1 MAYKTQK
8 QGQMSASEVKKMQT
22 ELIKKGYDVGSTG
35 ADGIWGANT
44 AAALSK
50 YKKDTG
56 GSNTYGNSVGNE
68 TLQKLY
74 GTSSSGKNSN
84 NKTAGTSGNGS
95 GIMTGMGMLKQFA
108 QYASKVASNP
118 ILASGAGQ
126 YAALNNLYDS
136 QLNTLKDGVNQ
147 YVTTLESG
155 ANNANAALE
164 EARQNALAGIEQTYN
179 DSARNYYRLYR
190 AQENELPE
198 QLSSI
203 GATGGATESA
213 ALRLMNNYSDNL
225 YKNENSRNQDVNG
238 LNEDY
243 YNAVAQNSAELAS
256 QIANAYL
263 QQAQQV
269 AALQADKYNSQQQIF
284 ANTLAAYKEQK
295 AAEAEAEQK
304 AKIVKWNN
312 AVHEKEA
319 DRQWQGYTTTNWT
332 DADGYYHYRIDG
344 KKTTKKGGSKSKGK
358 SKDDSSSGGSGSTS
372 TDASVVTNDHYVQAA
387 LRYLNGSGN
396 IFSGLYNN
404 VRSGV
409 GGAVNYIENPRL
421 GLSSTQKSDIYDRLR
436 KLIR

>member
-1 MAYKTQK
+1 MNGLSMIKNLYTKAAET
-8 QGQMSASEVKKMQT
+8 ASK
-22 ELIKKGYDVGSTG
+22 
-35 ADGIWGANT
+35 N
-44 AAALSK
+44 
-50 YKKDTG
+50 G
-56 GSNTYGNSVGNE
+56 G
-68 TLQKLY
+68 
-74 GTSSSGKNSN
+74 
-84 NKTAGTSGNGS
+84 GTSGPRTITKTGTTS
-95 GIMTGMGMLKQFA
+95 GAMTGMGMLKQFA
-108 QYASKVASNP
+108 QAASKVASNP
-118 ILASGAGQ
+118 ILASGVGQ
-126 YAALNNLYDS
+126 YAAVNNLYNS

-147 YVTTLESG
+147 YVTTLQSG
-155 ANNANAALE
+155 ANNANSALE

-243 YNAVAQNSAELAS
+243 YNAVAQNSAQLAS
-256 QIANAYL
+256 QIANAHL
-263 QQAQQV
+263 QHAQQV

-312 AVHEKEA
+312 GVHEKEA
-319 DRQWQGYTTTNWT
+319 AAQWKGYTTMNWT
-332 DADGYYHYRIDG
+332 DADGYYHYQIDG
-344 KKTTKKGGSKSKGK
+344 KKTNKNGGSKSKGK
-358 SKDDSSSGGSGSTS
+358 SKDDSSSGGSDSTS
-372 TDASVVTNDHYVQAA
+372 IDASVVTNDPYAQAA

-404 VRSGV
+404 GLSGV
-409 GGAVNYIENPRL
+409 GGTVNYIESPSL
-421 GLSSTQKSDIYDRLR
+421 GLSSTQKSNLYERIS
-436 KLIR
+436 KLKK